1 MTASKR
7 QLIASAS
14 LGELAANYRLVR
26 AEKEVKEIFDK
37 MSNSCEFADKFIG
50 AAGIKDCLYY
60 GRPAKHVCSREIC
73 PVLEKE

>member
-14 LGELAANYRLVR
+14 LGEAAANYKLRLSEKKVR
-26 AEKEVKEIFDK
+26 KIFDK

-73 PVLEKE
+73 PVLDGE